1 MEFSSCFMAT
11 YNDSSV
17 TRDILKCLH
26 TWNRFEDPFTFSFF
40 IFSLSREL
48 VSNVR
53 AALPSQGTLQCSA
66 VQTGSLRLQPSG
78 VIRHLSNKHFNK
90 MTATARSP
98 TSYLKWSE
106 KISLYEGIHT
116 HIHRIM

>member
-66 VQTGSLRLQPSG
+66 VQTD
-78 VIRHLSNKHFNK
+78 N
-90 MTATARSP
+90 
-98 TSYLKWSE
+98 
-106 KISLYEGIHT
+106 SLYIYSPSFLLVTTGG
-116 HIHRIM
+116 